1 MKENIVF
8 MFSGQ
13 GSQYIQAGKELYRS
27 YPVFHQWML
36 QMDRWVQDIG
46 GRSIIQELYDSNR
59 SYSDVFEETLITHPA
74 IYMLEY
80 ALARTLMERG
90 VIPTTVV
97 GTSLGEFAAAAVSNV
112 MTPKAGLE
120 AVYRQAEIMHRTC
133 TPGGMLA
140 VLHSRDVYDTNPEL
154 YGECELIAVN
164 SSNHLVISGS
174 LRGVTRAESWLKNQG
189 LSYVRLPVTQ
199 GFHSA
204 CINPAAKEYLAY
216 LNTQSYNV
224 PTIPLVSSLTG
235 QPVTKVSTDHFWRV
249 VKEPIQ
255 FSQALSHIREE
266 KPNSI
271 FLDLG
276 PSGTLSSLVNQ
287 ISPRKERTC
296 ITMTPF
302 HQDVKHVEQIISCY
316 ANSNE
321 TGGDEPL
328 WAYVFPGQGSQKLGM
343 GEGLFEQFPEL
354 TRQADDILG
363 YSIREL
369 CMYDRS
375 QQLSLTEYTQP
386 ALFVV
391 NAMTYLHKI
400 KETGRKPSLV
410 SGHSLGEYNALFAA
424 DVFDFATGLKLVRKR
439 GELMSKA
446 PKGGMAAVIGLTDI
460 AIKKILQQYGLHQL
474 DIANLNSPTQIVLAG
489 PLEIIDQAKTIFE
502 QTGAQMYIPLRVS
515 GAFHSRYMEQSAKQF
530 EQYLQR
536 YSFSAP
542 TMTII
547 SNYTAMPY
555 RLNEIHGNLVQQIT
569 HPVRWCETVRVLMG
583 MGVNTIEEIGPGN
596 VLTKLVTK
604 IQTECEP
611 IVYRPDHMSV
621 EPSPSAVHSTSPTSS
636 AIQPG
641 SKGTRLSESLGSKQF
656 KKDYN
661 LKWAYL
667 TGAMYKGIASP
678 EMVVK
683 VGQSGMMGFLGTGG
697 LSLKQIE
704 EGIDYIQQHLQ
715 DGQAYGLNLLHQMT
729 HPEREEEQV
738 NLLLRKGVHTVE
750 ASAFMGVTPA
760 LIQYRAHGLKRS
772 SDGRVT
778 ATNRIIAKVSRPEVA
793 EVFLSP
799 APEFMVER
807 LLKENKITSAQAEL
821 LKKVPVAEDLCLE
834 SDSGGHTDAG
844 VAYVMLP
851 AIVRLRNRMME
862 KYSYSRNIC
871 IGAGGGIGTPEA
883 AAAAFLLGAD
893 FIVTGSI
900 NQCTVEAATSDT
912 VKDLLQDMN
921 IQDTEYAPAGD
932 MFEIGAKVQVLRK
945 GVFFPARANKL
956 YDLYRQHDSLNDIS
970 EKNKQQLENKY
981 FKKTFE
987 EVYREVVQYRSLE
1000 EIQKAE
1006 QNPKYKMALVFKW
1019 YFAHSTKLA
1028 MEGAK
1033 GHQVDYQIHCG
1044 PALGAFNQW
1053 VKGTPLED
1061 WRNRRVAEVGIKLME
1076 DTALVLEERLKQL
1089 AVAVEI
1095 N

>member
-13 GSQYIQAGKELYRS
+13 GSQYLQAGKELYQS
-27 YPVFHQWML
+27 YPVFRQWML

-46 GRSIIQELYDSNR
+46 GRSIVQELYDSNR
-59 SYSDVFEETLITHPA
+59 SFSEDFNETLITHPA

-80 ALARTLMERG
+80 ALARTLIESG
-90 VIPTTVV
+90 VIPATVL

-120 AVYRQAEIMHRTC
+120 AVYRQAEIIHKTC
-133 TPGGMLA
+133 VPGSMLA
-140 VLHSRDVYDTNPEL
+140 ILHSREVYDNNLEL
-154 YGECELIAVN
+154 HAECELVAVN
-164 SSNHLVISGS
+164 SANHLVISGS
-174 LRGVTRAESWLKNQG
+174 LKGVTRAENWLKSQG
-189 LSYVRLPVTQ
+189 ISHVRLPVTH

-204 CINPAAKEYLAY
+204 YINPAAKEYLAY
-216 LNTQSYNV
+216 LDKQSYND
-224 PTIPLVSSLTG
+224 PAIPLVSSLTG
-235 QPVTKVSTDHFWRV
+235 QPVTKVSTDHFWQV
-249 VKEPIQ
+249 VKEPIL
-255 FSQALSHIREE
+255 FSRALSHIKEE

-302 HQDVKHVEQIISCY
+302 HQDAKHVEQIISRY
-316 ANSNE
+316 SNSNE

-343 GEGLFEQFPEL
+343 GEGLFEQFSEL

-369 CMYDRS
+369 CLYDRS

-424 DVFDFATGLKLVRKR
+424 DVFDFATGLKLVHKR

-446 PKGGMAAVIGLTDI
+446 PKGGMAAVIGLTES
-460 AIKKILQQYGLHQL
+460 ALKTILQRFGLHQL

-489 PLEIIDQAKTIFE
+489 PQEIIDQAKTIFE
-502 QTGAQMYIPLRVS
+502 QNGAQMYIPLRVS
-515 GAFHSRYMEQSAKQF
+515 GAFHSRYMDESAKQF

-536 YSFSAP
+536 YSFSSP
-542 TMTII
+542 TMTVI
-547 SNYTAMPY
+547 SNYTAQPY
-555 RLNEIHGNLVQQIT
+555 RTNEIHTNLVRQIT
-569 HPVRWCETVRVLMG
+569 HPVRWCETVRILMG
-583 MGVNTIEEIGPGN
+583 MGVKTIEEIGPGN

-611 IVYRPDHMSV
+611 IVYRPDDMSV
-621 EPSPSAVHSTSPTSS
+621 EPLSSAVHSTSPISS
-636 AIQPG
+636 VVQPG
-641 SKGTRLSESLGSKQF
+641 SEGTRLAESLGSKQF
-656 KKDYN
+656 KTQYN
-661 LKWAYL
+661 LKLAYL
-667 TGAMYKGIASP
+667 TGAMYKGIASA

-697 LSLKQIE
+697 LNLKQIE
-704 EGIDYIQQHLQ
+704 EGIDYMQHHLQ

-729 HPEREEEQV
+729 HPEREEDQV

-760 LIQYRAHGLKRS
+760 LIKYRAHGLKRS
-772 SDGRVT
+772 SNGRVS

-793 EVFLSP
+793 EAFLSP
-799 APEFMVER
+799 APEYMVEK
-807 LLKENKITSAQAEL
+807 LLKENKITSVQAEL

-834 SDSGGHTDAG
+834 ADSGGHTDAG

-851 AIVRLRNRMME
+851 AMVRLRNTMME
-862 KYSYSRNIC
+862 KYGYSKEIC
-871 IGAGGGIGTPEA
+871 IGAAGGIGTPEA

-900 NQCTVEAATSDT
+900 NQCTVEAATSDA

-921 IQDTEYAPAGD
+921 IHDTEYAPAGD

-981 FKKTFE
+981 FKKTFD
-987 EVYREVVQYRSLE
+987 EVYRQVVQYRSPE

-1019 YFAHSTKLA
+1019 YFAHSTRLA
-1028 MEGAK
+1028 MEGTA
-1033 GHQVDYQIHCG
+1033 GHQVDYQVHCG

-1053 VKGTPLED
+1053 VKGTDLED

-1076 DTALVLEERLKQL
+1076 DTALVLQERLK
-1089 AVAVEI
+1089 AI
-1095 N
+1095 GCGG

>member
-13 GSQYIQAGKELYRS
+13 GSQYLQAGKELYQI
-27 YPVFHQWML
+27 YPVFRQWML

-46 GRSIIQELYDSNR
+46 GNSIVQELYDSNP
-59 SYSDVFEETLITHPA
+59 YYPDDFNETLITHPA

-80 ALARTLMERG
+80 ALARTLMESG
-90 VIPTTVV
+90 VMPTAVV

-112 MTPKAGLE
+112 ITPKAGLE
-120 AVYRQAEIMHRTC
+120 AVYRQAEIIHKTC
-133 TPGGMLA
+133 IPGSMLA
-140 VLHSRDVYDTNPEL
+140 VLHSREVYDTNLEL
-154 YGECELIAVN
+154 HAECELVAVN

-174 LRGVTRAESWLKNQG
+174 MKGVTKAEDWLKSQG
-189 LSYVRLPVTQ
+189 IIYVRLPVTH

-204 CINPAAKEYLAY
+204 YIDPAAKEYLAY
-216 LNTQSYNV
+216 LDKQSYNA
-224 PTIPLVSSLTG
+224 PAIPLVSSLTG
-235 QPVTKVSTDHFWRV
+235 QPVTKVSTDHFWQV
-249 VKEPIQ
+249 VKEPIL
-255 FSQALSHIREE
+255 FSHALTHIKEE

-287 ISPRKERTC
+287 ISHRKERTY

-302 HQDVKHVEQIISCY
+302 HQDAKHVEQIISRY

-363 YSIREL
+363 FSIQEL
-369 CMYDRS
+369 CLYDRS

-391 NAMTYLHKI
+391 NAMMYLHKI

-424 DVFDFATGLKLVRKR
+424 DVFDFATGLKLVHKR
-439 GELMSKA
+439 GEIMSMA
-446 PKGGMAAVIGLTDI
+446 SKGAMAAVIGLTES
-460 AIKKILQQYGLHQL
+460 ALKTILQRFGLHQL

-489 PLEIIDQAKTIFE
+489 PQEIIDQAKPIFE
-502 QTGAQMYIPLRVS
+502 QNGAQMYIPLRVS
-515 GAFHSRYMEQSAKQF
+515 GAFHSRYMEESAKQF
-530 EQYLQR
+530 DQHLQR
-536 YSFSAP
+536 YTFSAP
-542 TMTII
+542 TMTVI
-547 SNYTAMPY
+547 SNYTAQPY
-555 RLNEIHGNLVQQIT
+555 RTNEIHANLVRQIT

-611 IVYRPDHMSV
+611 IVYRPDDMSV
-621 EPSPSAVHSTSPTSS
+621 KPLSSAVHPDTPISS
-636 AIQPG
+636 VVQPG
-641 SKGTRLSESLGSKQF
+641 SQETRLAESLGSKTF

-661 LKWAYL
+661 LKLAYL
-667 TGAMYKGIASP
+667 TGAMYRGIASA

-704 EGIDYIQQHLQ
+704 EGIDYIQHHLQ

-738 NLLLRKGVHTVE
+738 NLLLRKGVNTVE

-760 LIQYRAHGLKRS
+760 LIKYRAHGLKRS
-772 SDGRVT
+772 SDGRVS

-793 EVFLSP
+793 EAFLSP
-799 APEFMVER
+799 APEFMVEKM
-807 LLKENKITSAQAEL
+807 LKENKITSVQAEL
-821 LKKVPVAEDLCLE
+821 LKKVPIAEDLCLE
-834 SDSGGHTDAG
+834 ADSGGHTDAG

-851 AIVRLRNRMME
+851 AMVRLRNTMME
-862 KYSYSRNIC
+862 KYGYSKEVR
-871 IGAGGGIGTPEA
+871 IGAAGGIGTPEA

-900 NQCTVEAATSDT
+900 NQCTVEAATSDAA
-912 VKDLLQDMN
+912 KDLLQDMN
-921 IQDTEYAPAGD
+921 IHDTEYAPAGD
-932 MFEIGAKVQVLRK
+932 MFEIGAKIQVLRK

-970 EKNKQQLENKY
+970 EKNKQQLEKKY
-981 FKKTFE
+981 FKKTFD
-987 EVYREVVQYRSLE
+987 EVYRQVVQYRSSE

-1028 MEGAK
+1028 MEGTA

-1053 VKGTPLED
+1053 VKGTNLED
-1061 WRNRRVAEVGIKLME
+1061 WRNRRVAEVGIKLMG
-1076 DTALVLEERLKQL
+1076 DTALVLQERLKQL
-1089 AVAVEI
+1089 AGQVET